1 MWICYKKE
9 KKSYLSATSIIA
21 ICYQILYIEISN
33 EYIKLI
39 LSIIYIGFIWVII
52 KAYSNKINKE
62 HNTKLLNEILAENAK
77 FEALQKDRKSK

>member
-1 MWICYKKE
+1 MWLCYKRE
-9 KKSYLSATSIIA
+9 QRNYLSATCLIA

-39 LSIIYIGFIWVII
+39 LSIIYMSFLWIII

-62 HNTKLLNEILAENAK
+62 HNAKLLNEILAENKK
-77 FEALQKDRKSK
+77 FEALQKERKSK